1 MRRSL
6 RTVSFTADAARSTSR
21 TRRSR
26 RTERSACSNT
36 DAPHC
41 FAAARTTA
49 RSFPNA
55 SDAHRRAVASCS
67 TAARTISRSPCED
80 RDPRIEFE
88 ANSTSCPL
96 SHSRVDDLAVCV
108 ESPCLAVCAESAATP
123 SQSER
128 GLRQDGC
135 FVEPQEPEP
144 LDLAHGLVHV
154 RRRAR
159 VNLPPPS
166 FGLLQVPLGLPKP
179 AAAPLEFPKQRIHL
193 FVVTHLAD
201 GPLDRHTARPR
212 TRPGPRRRRRRSR
225 S

>member
-1 MRRSL
+1 MVDAL
-6 RTVSFTADAARSTSR
+6 VSCFP
-21 TRRSR
+21 
-26 RTERSACSNT
+26 TES
-36 DAPHC
+36 
-41 FAAARTTA
+41 TA
-49 RSFPNA
+49 RWLSAGSIATDDP
-55 SDAHRRAVASCS
+55 RARLDFTDLVSVKD
-67 TAARTISRSPCED
+67 RGGRGRLGGYEN

-144 LDLAHGLVHV
+144 LDLAHGLLHV

-179 AAAPLEFPKQRIHL
+179 AAAPLEFPKQTIHL
-193 FVVTHLAD
+193 LVVTHLAD